1 MIPLKLIYRRELQCQ
16 RQNCISVDK
25 TAANPT
31 ANTGAILLPADGEG
45 INHYWTPKGEI
56 TMNQQEI
63 QDLLTRQRKYFQT
76 GATLPVSTR
85 LAALKR
91 LYAAITANEKEIHLA
106 LQKDLGKSNFESYM
120 CETGMV

>member
-1 MIPLKLIYRRELQCQ
+1 
-16 RQNCISVDK
+16 
-25 TAANPT
+25 
-31 ANTGAILLPADGEG
+31 
-45 INHYWTPKGEI
+45 
-56 TMNQQEI
+56 MNQQEI